1 MSVQNAT
8 LLAGP
13 TISVTGGTSK
23 AFTPSSQ
30 KVVNGINIVD
40 TTATDYRTRPNVS
53 LRATEAQYDKTGIC
67 VGKAIRTA
75 TATRPKLLASGAID
89 FPCVEIK
96 LKVHP
101 ETTDAELLAII
112 EMGVQILTDTDFDNF
127 RKFGSIL

>member
-8 LLAGP
+8 ILAGP

-30 KVVNGINIVD
+30 KVINGINIVD

-53 LRATEAQYDKTGIC
+53 LRATEAQYDRLGNC
-67 VGKAIRTA
+67 VAKAIRKA
-75 TATRPKLLASGAID
+75 TATRPKVLANGSIE
-89 FPCVEIK
+89 FPCAEVT

-101 ETTDAELLAII
+101 ETTDAELTSII
-112 EMGVQILTDTDFDNF
+112 EMAVQLLTDVDFENF